1 MSRTVIRVLSLGM
14 LGMTALLFALWWSYV
29 RAPVPEQ
36 ICMRVVGVSL
46 QDATDRELSVDTRAK
61 MAEMIEKR
69 CLALEHD
76 RIQLRGRLVY
86 AEHAKCVMAASSLAE
101 INRC

>member
-1 MSRTVIRVLSLGM
+1 MSRTVIRVLSLSM
-14 LGMTALLFALWWSYV
+14 LGMTALVFALWWSYV
-29 RAPVPEQ
+29 RAPVPE
-36 ICMRVVGVSL
+36 RVCERIVGVSL
-46 QDATDRELSVDTRAK
+46 QDASDRGLSVDSRAK
-61 MAEMIEKR
+61 MAEMIGKR
-69 CLALEHD
+69 CQKLELD